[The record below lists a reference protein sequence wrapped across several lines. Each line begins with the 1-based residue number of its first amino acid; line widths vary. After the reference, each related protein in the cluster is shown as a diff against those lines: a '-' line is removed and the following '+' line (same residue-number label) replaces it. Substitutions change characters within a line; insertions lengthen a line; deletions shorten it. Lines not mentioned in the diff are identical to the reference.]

1 MGLAVSI
8 PSFAA
13 WFVCGSGRDNSSTR
27 SSTAEML
34 PFGESSTHKRLV
46 ADSSAEA
53 TKKASLKL
61 LATCFSYEKTSR
73 TLYFRMVRWQ
83 FFKAAILQVFFVF
96 LQGNS
101 LKGSI
106 LRRNRS

>member
-8 PSFAA
+8 SSFAA

-46 ADSSAEA
+46 VDSSAEA
-53 TKKASLKL
+53 DKKASLKL
-61 LATCFSYEKTSR
+61 LAT
-73 TLYFRMVRWQ
+73 
-83 FFKAAILQVFFVF
+83 
-96 LQGNS
+96 
-101 LKGSI
+101 KG
-106 LRRNRS
+106 